1 MYFGATLK
9 MVRKL
14 KSIKTF
20 FSEKFGIFGKPG
32 FPLATF
38 WLDYG
43 SIMERSQNVAKKL
56 PSTFP

>member
-1 MYFGATLK
+1 
-9 MVRKL
+9 MVRKNDFL
-14 KSIKTF
+14 KTF
-20 FSEKFGIFGKPG
+20 FSEILEVFGKPG

-38 WLDYG
+38 WLHYG